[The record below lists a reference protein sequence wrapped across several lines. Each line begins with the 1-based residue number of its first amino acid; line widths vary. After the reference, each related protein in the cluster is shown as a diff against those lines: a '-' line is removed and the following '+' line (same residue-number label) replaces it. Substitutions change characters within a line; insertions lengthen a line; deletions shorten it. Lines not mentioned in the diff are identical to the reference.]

1 MCASMIDLK
10 KVMTRNMELKNTIYQ
25 ICGRRYEHWEMIS
38 TKRDRS
44 IAPFIQ
50 ELNQHIR
57 RQENQMCADMID
69 LKKAKTRMKELE
81 EELKATREDYEEEI
95 EVLVEKNDN
104 LIKKIRIFMG
114 DPTLREEDE
123 EPKEICS
130 EDYIIID
137 DTDSDPD
144 DSDDD
149 YVDEAGADI
158 MESAT
163 EEYF

>member
-1 MCASMIDLK
+1 MCA
-10 KVMTRNMELKNTIYQ
+10 Y
-25 ICGRRYEHWEMIS
+25 
-38 TKRDRS
+38 
-44 IAPFIQ
+44 
-50 ELNQHIR
+50 
-57 RQENQMCADMID
+57 MID
-69 LKKAKTRMKELE
+69 LKKARTRIKELD
-81 EELKATREDYEEEI
+81 EELKATCEDFEEES

-104 LIKKIRIFMG
+104 LIKKIGIFMG
-114 DPTLREEDE
+114 GPTPVEEDE
-123 EPKEICS
+123 EPKEIHP

-158 MESAT
+158 MESAI